1 MNIDYSPSFEDI
13 LISDIRDWGID
24 NIENSFS
31 ISLTDL
37 TDKYW
42 ESQTSVWDSNEL
54 ELILEA
60 EGSEPFMYPNLVIET
75 TCGEQ
80 PEEVVISTS
89 DWDKFWASI

>member
-60 EGSEPFMYPNLVIET
+60 EGSEPIMDLET
-75 TCGEQ
+75 TYGEQ
-80 PEEVVISTS
+80 PYV
-89 DWDKFWASI
+89 

>member
-24 NIENSFS
+24 NVENSFS

-60 EGSEPFMYPNLVIET
+60 EGPEPIMDLET
-75 TCGEQ
+75 TYGEQ
-80 PEEVVISTS
+80 PYV
-89 DWDKFWASI
+89 

>member
-37 TDKYW
+37 ADKYW

-60 EGSEPFMYPNLVIET
+60 EGSEPIMDLET
-75 TCGEQ
+75 TYGEQ
-80 PEEVVISTS
+80 PYV
-89 DWDKFWASI
+89 

>member
-31 ISLTDL
+31 LSLTDL

-42 ESQTSVWDSNEL
+42 ESKTSVWDDNEL
-54 ELILEA
+54 ELLLEA
-60 EGSEPFMYPNLVIET
+60 EGSTSSWPQLDLET
-75 TCGEQ
+75 TYGEQ
-80 PEEVVISTS
+80 PYVYE
-89 DWDKFWASI
+89 